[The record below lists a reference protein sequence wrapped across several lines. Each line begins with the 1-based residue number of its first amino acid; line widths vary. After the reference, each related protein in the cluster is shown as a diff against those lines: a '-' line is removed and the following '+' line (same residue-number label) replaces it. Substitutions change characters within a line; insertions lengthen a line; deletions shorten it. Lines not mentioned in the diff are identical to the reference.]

1 MRDSVVSSGVAR
13 MLKPFVALMSLVML
27 LVGCHDRPNTSE
39 TELQFWMKE
48 QAALGNHAP
57 TRLSVTAEL
66 AGSRSEPT
74 LRFRLVNISTGT
86 VELYKGELPW
96 SDVSENGLE
105 LFAISPDGRPL
116 DGISVP
122 SHYGPNLVR
131 IPPGESLEGE
141 YQVSWG
147 FVGDWAQ
154 QHETLLL
161 WSWPLP
167 KQLNRPREVATGY
180 VVIPAP
186 TDLMNDEPQSVQ

>member
-74 LRFRLVNISTGT
+74 LRFRLVNISTEPLSSTRANCLGAT
-86 VELYKGELPW
+86 SRKMGLSCLQFHLMAGRLMVFPSLLTTGLIW
-96 SDVSENGLE
+96 SGFHPANRLRVNIKSHGGSWEIGHSSTKPCC
-105 LFAISPDGRPL
+105 FGR
-116 DGISVP
+116 GHSRN
-122 SHYGPNLVR
+122 S
-131 IPPGESLEGE
+131 
-141 YQVSWG
+141 
-147 FVGDWAQ
+147 
-154 QHETLLL
+154 
-161 WSWPLP
+161 
-167 KQLNRPREVATGY
+167 
-180 VVIPAP
+180 
-186 TDLMNDEPQSVQ
+186 